1 MSTLQ
6 KLAGKARHSSFYRWV
21 LNLALDYT
29 IPFNKPHHF
38 KVLEMEP
45 GYASVMLPLRKNNL
59 NHVKSLHACALATL
73 CEYTTGLA
81 LVGAIS
87 ESEYR
92 ILLKNISVTYHY
104 QGKSDAS
111 GSFRLEPDFI
121 TNSIIKAL
129 ELTESVTHEF
139 QIEVHDTHRN
149 HICTGIVTWQIKK
162 WSKVKLK

>member
-6 KLAGKARHSSFYRWV
+6 KLAGKARHSVFYRWV
-21 LNLALDYT
+21 LNRALDFT
-29 IPFNKPHHF
+29 IPFNKPHHL

-45 GYASVMLPLRKNNL
+45 GYANVKLPFRKSNL

-92 ILLKNISVTYHY
+92 ILLKNINISYHY
-104 QGKSDAS
+104 QGKSDAA
-111 GSFRLEPDFI
+111 GSFRLAPDFI
-121 TNSIIKAL
+121 TDKIIKPL

-139 QIEVHDTHRN
+139 QIEVYDTHKN
-149 HICTGIVTWQIKK
+149 HICTGVVTWQIKK